1 LVPIWIADYVLA
13 TYGTGAIMGVPG
25 HDERDFNFARK
36 YGLATPVVIVS
47 KEQLDFVPDGDELT
61 EPILQKEDSVMV
73 NSPGFEGA
81 VWPDSFNS
89 VADHMQKEGFGERQV
104 NYRLRDWLISRQRM
118 WGTPIPVVY
127 CESCGM
133 QPVPYNELPVLLPD
147 DAEFKPTGESPLKYH
162 HGFLKTSCPK
172 CGGDAERET
181 DTMDTFICSSWY
193 YYAYVVP
200 YWKKGERLVRDD
212 SPWDVDKINSLCP
225 VDQYTG
231 GIEHATMHLLYF
243 RFFTKALADLGLLD
257 FREPTRRLY
266 NQGMILGEDH
276 EKMSKSRGNVVNP
289 DLLVKQYG
297 ADTVRAY
304 LMFLGPWDAG
314 AAWNSQG
321 IEGLARFF
329 KAVWIL
335 CNAEEKE
342 TSNPSQ
348 DTEKKLRKSLHQ
360 TIKKV
365 TSDLQNFRFNTAIA
379 AVMSFRNVLKA
390 ESEAAGSE
398 VWKECLEGMLL
409 MLAPI
414 APHITEELWQKMK
427 PGSGS
432 IHMQSWPAFDEDL
445 AAEDLI
451 TLVVQIN
458 GKVRDRLEIP
468 AGTSKEETEQ
478 SALAAPKIQSYLEG
492 RQIQKVIVVPERL
505 VNIVCG

>member
-1 LVPIWIADYVLA
+1 MV
-13 TYGTGAIMGVPG
+13 
-25 HDERDFNFARK
+25 
-36 YGLATPVVIVS
+36 VS
-47 KEQLDFVPDGDELT
+47 KEKLDFVPHGDELA

-73 NSPGFEGA
+73 NSSGFDGL
-81 VWPDSFNS
+81 VWPNSFNR

-162 HGFLKTSCPK
+162 NGFLKTSCPN
-172 CGGDAERET
+172 CGGNAERET

-193 YYAYVVP
+193 YYAYVSP
-200 YWKKGERLVRDD
+200 YWKKGGKLVRDD
-212 SPWDVDKINSLCP
+212 FPWDVEKINSLCP

-243 RFFTKALADLGLLD
+243 RFFTKVLADLSLLN
-257 FREPTRRLY
+257 FREPTKRLF

-289 DLLVKQYG
+289 DLLVKEYG

-329 KAVWIL
+329 KTVWTL
-335 CNAEEKE
+335 CSLEGKNSSNFSNEIDEK
-342 TSNPSQ
+342 
-348 DTEKKLRKSLHQ
+348 LLKSLHQ

-365 TSDLQNFRFNTAIA
+365 TNELQNFRFNTAIA
-379 AVMSFRNVLKA
+379 SLMAFRNVLKA
-390 ESEAAGSE
+390 EGETAGSE
-398 VWKECLEGMLL
+398 IWNECLEGMLL

-414 APHITEELWQKMK
+414 APHITEELWQKFK
-427 PGSGS
+427 PESGS
-432 IHMQSWPAFDEDL
+432 IHTQSWPAFDEEL

-451 TLVVQIN
+451 TLVVQVN
-458 GKVRDRLEIP
+458 GKVRDRFEIA
-468 AGTSKEETEQ
+468 AGTSKEETEKT
-478 SALAAPKIQSYLEG
+478 ALSSPKVQSYLEG
-492 RQIQKVIVVPERL
+492 KKVRKVIVVPERL
-505 VNIVCG
+505 VNIVID